1 MRPGLILS
9 LLLPLT
15 WAGAEVECE
24 CVTTNEVTDC
34 KIGET
39 TFVMIKPDGV
49 QRGLVGE
56 LVGRLE
62 RKGLQVVAMQLMQ
75 PTRELVKQHYQEHK
89 ERPFFPKLVDYVS
102 SGPVLAMV
110 WQGREAVK
118 VVRSLL
124 GATDPSK
131 AMAGTIRGDLALSKT
146 MNLVHAS
153 DSIEAASRESQLWLG
168 GRQLKW
174 KSAVQ
179 DWVDDGQ
186 EN

>member
-1 MRPGLILS
+1 MRPDLILS

-15 WAGAEVECE
+15 WAGAEVEGE
-24 CVTTNEVTDC
+24 CVTTNEVSNC
-34 KIGET
+34 KISET

-62 RKGLQVVAMQLMQ
+62 RKGLKVVAMQLIQ
-75 PTRELVKQHYQEHK
+75 PTRELVEQHYKEHK
-89 ERPFFPKLVDYVS
+89 ERPFFPKLIDYVS

-110 WQGREAVK
+110 WQGREAVR
-118 VVRSLL
+118 VVRGLL

-131 AMAGTIRGDLALSKT
+131 ALPGTIRGDLALSKT

-153 DSIEAASRESQLWLG
+153 DSVEAASRESQLWLVEE
-168 GRQLKW
+168 QLKW
-174 KSAVQ
+174 KPALQ
-179 DWVDDGQ
+179 NWVDDDQ
-186 EN
+186 EK

>member
-15 WAGAEVECE
+15 WAGAEVEGE

-75 PTRELVKQHYQEHK
+75 PTRELVEQHYQEHK
-89 ERPFFPKLVDYVS
+89 ERSFFPKLVDYVS

-118 VVRSLL
+118 VVRGLL

-168 GRQLKW
+168 GRQINWEPAL
-174 KSAVQ
+174 Q

>member
-1 MRPGLILS
+1 MRPGLVLT

-15 WAGAEVECE
+15 WAGAEVEGE
-24 CVTTNEVTDC
+24 CVTTNEVSDC
-34 KIGET
+34 KISET

-62 RKGLQVVAMQLMQ
+62 REGLQVVAMQLLQ
-75 PTRELVKQHYQEHK
+75 PTRELVEQHYQEHK

-110 WQGREAVK
+110 WQGREAVR
-118 VVRSLL
+118 VVRGLL

-131 AMAGTIRGDLALSKT
+131 ALAGTIRGDLALSKT

-153 DSIEAASRESQLWLG
+153 DSVEAASRESQLWLEAK
-168 GRQLKW
+168 RLKW
-174 KSAVQ
+174 KPALQ
-179 DWVDDGQ
+179 NWVDDGQ